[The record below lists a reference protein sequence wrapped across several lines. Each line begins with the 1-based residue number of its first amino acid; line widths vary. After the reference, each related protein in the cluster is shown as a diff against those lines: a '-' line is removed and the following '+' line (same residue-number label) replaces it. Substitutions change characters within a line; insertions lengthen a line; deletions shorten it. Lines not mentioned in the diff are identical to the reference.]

1 MIEKRTH
8 ILSTMECGL
17 INDRLSEQWNKIT
30 EASPDAS
37 IAELAE
43 RAGINEVR
51 LQRMLRGSQVLVY
64 DEYEAVAAC
73 MGLKLDELL
82 TPSDEVAE
90 PEEEPPFFETERG
103 RILYAAI
110 GAVCCDRE
118 EEYGSPGDNLRLT
131 AQLWSD
137 YLQTKISAGDVAL
150 MMVLLKVSRVKSG
163 RPKAD
168 SFVDM
173 AGYSAIAGEL
183 TLTQEAE
190 HEIRT
195 DG

>member
-64 DEYEAVAAC
+64 EEYEAVAAC
-73 MGLKLDELL
+73 MGLKVDELL

-90 PEEEPPFFETERG
+90 PEEPPFFETERG

-110 GAVCCDRE
+110 GAVCCERE
-118 EEYGSPGDNLRLT
+118 EEYGSPADNFRLT

-137 YLQTKISAGDVAL
+137 YLQTKVSAGDVAL

-163 RPKAD
+163 HPKAD

-173 AGYSAIAGEL
+173 AGYGAIAGEL

-190 HEIRT
+190 HEVRT

>member
-1 MIEKRTH
+1 MIEKRR

-37 IAELAE
+37 IAELVE

-90 PEEEPPFFETERG
+90 PEEPPFFETERG
-103 RILYAAI
+103 NILYAAI

-137 YLQTKISAGDVAL
+137 YLQTKVSAGDVAL

-190 HEIRT
+190 HEVRT

>member
-1 MIEKRTH
+1 MIEKRR

-37 IAELAE
+37 LSELAE

-73 MGLKLDELL
+73 MGLKMDELL

-90 PEEEPPFFETERG
+90 PEEPPFFETERG

-118 EEYGSPGDNLRLT
+118 EEYGSPADNFRLT

-150 MMVLLKVSRVKSG
+150 MMVLLKVSRVKCG
-163 RPKAD
+163 HPKAD

-190 HEIRT
+190 HEVRT

>member
-30 EASPDAS
+30 ESSPDAS

-73 MGLKLDELL
+73 MGLKIDELL
-82 TPSDEVAE
+82 TPSDDVAE
-90 PEEEPPFFETERG
+90 PEEPPFFETERG

-110 GAVCCDRE
+110 GAVCCERE
-118 EEYGSPGDNLRLT
+118 EEYGSPADNFRLT

-163 RPKAD
+163 RPKPD

-173 AGYSAIAGEL
+173 AGYGAIAGEL

-190 HEIRT
+190 HEVRT

>member
-1 MIEKRTH
+1 MIEKRR

-73 MGLKLDELL
+73 MGLKIDELL

-90 PEEEPPFFETERG
+90 PEEPPFFETERG

-118 EEYGSPGDNLRLT
+118 EEYGSPADNFRLT

-163 RPKAD
+163 HPKAD

-183 TLTQEAE
+183 TLTQEAG
-190 HEIRT
+190 HEVRT

>member
-51 LQRMLRGSQVLVY
+51 LQHMLRGSQVLVY

-82 TPSDEVAE
+82 TPSDEVSE
-90 PEEEPPFFETERG
+90 PEELPFFETERG

-110 GAVCCDRE
+110 GAVCCERE
-118 EEYGSPGDNLRLT
+118 EEYGSPADNFRLT

-137 YLQTKISAGDVAL
+137 YLQTKVSAGDVAL

-163 RPKAD
+163 HPKAD

-173 AGYSAIAGEL
+173 AGYGAIAGEL

-190 HEIRT
+190 HEVRT

>member
-17 INDRLSEQWNKIT
+17 INDRLSEQWSKIT

-43 RAGINEVR
+43 RSGINEVR
-51 LQRMLRGSQVLVY
+51 LQHMLRGSQVLVY

-82 TPSDEVAE
+82 TPSDEVSE
-90 PEEEPPFFETERG
+90 PEELPFFETERG

-110 GAVCCDRE
+110 GARGRV
-118 EEYGSPGDNLRLT
+118 RL
-131 AQLWSD
+131 
-137 YLQTKISAGDVAL
+137 
-150 MMVLLKVSRVKSG
+150 SR
-163 RPKAD
+163 
-168 SFVDM
+168 
-173 AGYSAIAGEL
+173 
-183 TLTQEAE
+183 
-190 HEIRT
+190 
-195 DG
+195 

>member
-1 MIEKRTH
+1 MIEKRR

-17 INDRLSEQWNKIT
+17 INDKLSEQWSKIT

-37 IAELAE
+37 LSELAE

-73 MGLKLDELL
+73 MGLKMDELL

-90 PEEEPPFFETERG
+90 PEEPPFFETERG

-110 GAVCCDRE
+110 GAVCCERE
-118 EEYGSPGDNLRLT
+118 EEYGSPADNLRLT

-137 YLQTKISAGDVAL
+137 YLQTKVSAGDVAL

-163 RPKAD
+163 RPKPD

-190 HEIRT
+190 HEVRT

>member
-17 INDRLSEQWNKIT
+17 INDKLSEQWNKIT

-37 IAELAE
+37 IAELAD
-43 RAGINEVR
+43 RAGINEIR

-90 PEEEPPFFETERG
+90 PEDPPFFETERG

-110 GAVCCDRE
+110 GAVCCERE
-118 EEYGSPGDNLRLT
+118 EEYGSPADNFRLT

-137 YLQTKISAGDVAL
+137 YLQTKVSAGDVAL
-150 MMVLLKVSRVKSG
+150 MMALLKVSRVKSG
-163 RPKAD
+163 HPKPD

-183 TLTQEAE
+183 TLTQEVE
-190 HEIRT
+190 HEVRA
-195 DG
+195 DD